1 MVVSCDLGSGPDGF
15 TPVLLQSSCGLFSV
29 PQVSSSERWVYSA
42 EDICGLMSL
51 ERLKAEAGSGP
62 GASAFVVA
70 SAGQGR
76 VPLPDSCR
84 HRPDYIL
91 SIYC

>member
-15 TPVLLQSSCGLFSV
+15 TPFLLQSSCGLFSV

-51 ERLKAEAGSGP
+51 ERLKAEAGS
-62 GASAFVVA
+62 FVVA

-76 VPLPDSCR
+76 VPLL
-84 HRPDYIL
+84 RPDYIL